1 MGYAVDSMF
10 RGYRMTHTAD
20 WVAASKLRCLNRLNP
35 LKRVL
40 GAASV
45 ASVCLWTATV
55 AAQPAGGGVP
65 SPLRLCYERMD
76 IPPWRT
82 LDGKGL
88 NIELIRMAAA
98 RAGVSIEFVTLPWKR
113 CLSEMQDGSLQGVFA
128 ASFSPDRLSLGA
140 YPGGKVA
147 DPALQLYVDGYV
159 LVKRKQDAVQWDGKS
174 ISGAQGA
181 VGAQV
186 GYSVANDLRRMG
198 VPVDESSQTA
208 LELLQKLQLGRIG
221 AAALGTSD
229 AAKLLADTGKPHAL
243 SASLEVLPVPLVQ
256 KAYYL
261 MLSNQLVQDHPDV
274 ANRLWQN
281 IGVARRSPQYQK
293 LLSEAKVHQP

>member
-1 MGYAVDSMF
+1 MGYAVGSTY
-10 RGYRMTHTAD
+10 RGHRMAHTAD
-20 WVAASKLRCLNRLNP
+20 WRAALQGGRHNRFN
-35 LKRVL
+35 RVL
-40 GAASV
+40 GAMCV
-45 ASVCLWTATV
+45 ASVCLWTAT
-55 AAQPAGGGVP
+55 AMAQPAGGNAP

-98 RAGVSIEFVTLPWKR
+98 RAGVGIEFVTLPWKR
-113 CLSEMQDGSLQGVFA
+113 CLSEMQDGTLQGVFA
-128 ASFSPDRLSLGA
+128 ASFSPDRLILGA
-140 YPGGKVA
+140 YPGGKTA
-147 DPALQLYVDGYV
+147 DPSMQLYVDGYV
-159 LVKRKQDAVQWDGKS
+159 LVKRRQDAVQWDGKS
-174 ISGAQGA
+174 ISGMQGA

-186 GYSVANDLRRMG
+186 GYSVANDLRKMG

-208 LELLQKLQLGRIG
+208 QELLQKLQLGRIG

-229 AAKLLADTGKPHAL
+229 AAKLLADTGKGNAL
-243 SASLEVLPVPLVQ
+243 AASLDVLPVPLVQ

-274 ANRLWQN
+274 ANRLWQQ

-293 LLSEAKVHQP
+293 LVGEAMARQP